1 MTSSPARRDHGW
13 WPYLVPYFTFL
24 VLGELQ
30 SRLSPESGAWFR
42 IGRVLLVASL
52 VAYFVRRGAYPELR
66 GYPRDLRRIVA
77 DVAVGLAGVVL
88 WVAPYLLIPWLPR
101 PGPETAFDPNALGE
115 GVRPLVLAARFFG
128 FALVTPVME
137 ELFIRSFLIRV
148 VDVYGA
154 GGDFRK
160 VPIGR
165 YTAWSF
171 WIVLGAFTLS
181 HMPWEWPVAVAWCA
195 LANLWLYRQRH
206 IVSVIV
212 LHAATN
218 AGLLLLVLAADAW
231 GWNLWWFV

>member
-1 MTSSPARRDHGW
+1 M
-13 WPYLVPYFTFL
+13 PYFTFL
-24 VLGELQ
+24 ALGEVQ
-30 SRLSPESGAWFR
+30 SRLPHDTAAWFR
-42 IGRVLLVASL
+42 MGRVVLVASL
-52 VAYFVRRGAYPELR
+52 LLLFVRRGAYPELR
-66 GYPRDLRRIVA
+66 GYPKGLRRIAA

-88 WVAPYLLIPWLPR
+88 WVAPYLLIPSLPR
-101 PGPETAFDPNALGE
+101 PAPDSGFDPNALGE
-115 GVRPLVLAARFFG
+115 GLRPLLLAARLFG

-137 ELFIRSFLIRV
+137 ELFIRSFLLRV

-165 YTAWSF
+165 YTASSF
-171 WIVLGAFTLS
+171 WVVLGAFTLS
-181 HMPWEWPVAVAWCA
+181 HMPWEWPVAVAWCV

-218 AGLLLLVLAADAW
+218 AGLLLLVVAAEAW